1 MCVCVCVSRD
11 GEGSTFFQLNADF
24 FNLKGKLS
32 PLENQEQLYF
42 FWFKEIAE
50 KQRRQQLISRL
61 PNIQCLNGTPI
72 SESERE
78 DAERAFLRLYM
89 DCDEKP
95 SRWENKLIS
104 RDVTILT
111 LNARLGNMLFICW
124 MNLWV
129 LGSGEQNWYL
139 ELLVLQ
145 KCKIELF
152 SHVCWQTLLLVGI
165 VRRTSSCQA
174 LLGHS
179 LQNLVYNICRV
190 RRFHDP
196 PHGEIFYG

>member
-32 PLENQEQLYF
+32 PMENPEQLYF

-111 LNARLGNMLFICW
+111 LNARLGKMLFMCW

-139 ELLVLQ
+139 ELPVLQ
-145 KCKIELF
+145 YAK
-152 SHVCWQTLLLVGI
+152 
-165 VRRTSSCQA
+165 
-174 LLGHS
+174 
-179 LQNLVYNICRV
+179 
-190 RRFHDP
+190 
-196 PHGEIFYG
+196 

>member
-1 MCVCVCVSRD
+1 MYTYHAYWEKILRCQFSVIFWLINLSSHVCLCVCIERWR
-11 GEGSTFFQLNADF
+11 GEHFFQLNADF

-72 SESERE
+72 SEGERE

-104 RDVTILT
+104 RNVTILT
-111 LNARLGNMLFICW
+111 LNARLVTC
-124 MNLWV
+124 
-129 LGSGEQNWYL
+129 YL
-139 ELLVLQ
+139 T
-145 KCKIELF
+145 CY
-152 SHVCWQTLLLVGI
+152 
-165 VRRTSSCQA
+165 SC
-174 LLGHS
+174 
-179 LQNLVYNICRV
+179 VEWI
-190 RRFHDP
+190 
-196 PHGEIFYG
+196 YGFWGPENKTDI